1 MAGYPAHLLK
11 SRATE
16 SAATDGEELDRRLHD
31 SDGKQLSLNTSIPHE
46 ASIDWDDIPNKPN
59 ADLGLESTERRRAAR
74 ALTLTRT
81 RRKR

>member
-1 MAGYPAHLLK
+1 MTDYLDHLLK
-11 SRATE
+11 NRVGE
-16 SAATDGEELDRRLHD
+16 SVVGEGEQVDQRLQD
-31 SDGKQLSLNTSIPHE
+31 SDGKQLSLNTGVTRE